1 MRPRLAYIVH
11 SLNPGGTE
19 RLAIDMAKYFSKAYD
34 MVILC
39 LDEPGKWASD
49 AQKSGI
55 PVYSFDRRPGI
66 DWKIPVKLRTFA
78 KKHQIDL
85 FHAHQY
91 TPWFYAALTR
101 MIHPRVKV
109 LFQEHGRHYPET
121 KKTKRKWIN
130 QHIFQH
136 LTAECTAVSGDIKQ
150 RLIFYEGLL
159 PEKIKI
165 IYNGVKPIAPIGF
178 QEKEDLRS
186 QLGFRPTDVVV
197 GTCGRLD
204 PIKNM
209 SLFLDGFELLKPNA
223 PHLKALIVGDG
234 PLMPVIKDRVA
245 QSGFEKDIVL
255 TGFRTDATLFV
266 QTMDIFTLTSFSE
279 GTSMALLEA
288 MACAI
293 PAIVSDVGGN
303 PELIENQKTGWVVPS
318 NDLDGFRAAL
328 ADAVNT
334 PDKRRNMG
342 RDAKKKFETHF
353 SFNTMIQAYEKVYET
368 LLGRP

>member
-1 MRPRLAYIVH
+1 MRPRIAYIVH

-19 RLAIDMAKYFSKAYD
+19 RLAIDMASIFSKAYD

-49 AQKSGI
+49 AQKSGV
-55 PVYSFDRRPGI
+55 PVYSFGRRPGI

-101 MIHPRVKV
+101 MIHPPLKV

-121 KKTKRKWIN
+121 KKPKRKWIN
-130 QHIFQH
+130 QLVFQH
-136 LTAECTAVSGDIKQ
+136 LTAECTAVSRDIKQ

-159 PEKIKI
+159 PGKIKI
-165 IYNGVKPIAPIGF
+165 IYNGVKPLSPIGF
-178 QEKEDLRS
+178 REKEDLRS
-186 QLGFRPTDVVV
+186 QLGFRPADVVL

-204 PIKNM
+204 PIKNL
-209 SLFLDGFELLKPNA
+209 SLFLGGVEQLKPTISG
-223 PHLKALIVGDG
+223 LKGLIVGDG
-234 PLMPVIKDRVA
+234 PLMPAIKDRIR
-245 QSGFEKDIVL
+245 QSGLEKDIVL
-255 TGFRTDATLFV
+255 TGFRFDATRLV
-266 QTMDIFTLTSFSE
+266 QIMDIFTLTSFSE

-293 PAIVSDVGGN
+293 PAIVTDVGGN

-318 NDLDGFRAAL
+318 NDPDSFRAAVTE
-328 ADAVNT
+328 AVNT
-334 PDKRRNMG
+334 PEKCKTMG
-342 RDAKKKFETHF
+342 RAAKKKFETHF
-353 SFNTMIQAYEKVYET
+353 SFNTMIHAYENVYET